1 MTTRMLN
8 QANCEQLLG
17 EHTALCELVT
27 TLYRV
32 LAERHEPVTRVA
44 HLLETL
50 EERLEAHFQDEE
62 RSTLF
67 EDLVRRAPHLAEET
81 LRLKAEHGTLRNR
94 LRFIRAVVDGQPLK
108 PETWQ
113 AVEKD
118 FREFHDQLFHH
129 EAHENELLQRVFGE
143 DIGSKD

>member
-17 EHTALCELVT
+17 EHTAICELVT

-32 LAERHEPVTRVA
+32 LAERHEPVNRVG

-50 EERLEAHFQDEE
+50 QERLDAHFLDEE
-62 RSTLF
+62 HSTLF
-67 EDLVRRAPHLAEET
+67 EDLVRRAPHLAEEVH
-81 LRLKAEHGTLRNR
+81 RLKGEHGQLRVR
-94 LRFIRAVVDGQPLK
+94 LQALRHAVNGTPLDA
-108 PETWQ
+108 ETWDR
-113 AVEKD
+113 AERE
-118 FREFHDQLFHH
+118 FRGFHDQLFHH

>member
-1 MTTRMLN
+1 MTTRVLN

-32 LAERHEPVTRVA
+32 LAERHEPVSRVA

-50 EERLEAHFQDEE
+50 NERLEAHFQDEE

-67 EDLVRRAPHLAEET
+67 DDMVRRAPHLAEEA
-81 LRLKAEHGTLRNR
+81 LRLKAEHTSLRNR
-94 LRFIRAVVDGQPLK
+94 MRVLRNTVNGTPLQP
-108 PETWQ
+108 ESWQ
-113 AVEKD
+113 AVEKE